1 MVSTLR
7 KDEKIPLSFSSP
19 NLTHFCVSHLQSAID
34 HLVDDS
40 QQALLLQQ
48 QQQQQQQQ
56 LHRRLG
62 LGAIS
67 EESGVE
73 AMRRERELL
82 IRRIQTLESRVN
94 SGKGEAGPGG
104 IVHSVQIK
112 NGGNGGEAELGHQV
126 NIEINPPKQQ
136 QQKQQQ
142 QQVPPPHQ
150 RYSHPS
156 PKVSSVVNLVNSG
169 QQQQPQQ
176 QGFHPEEPRGARQRT
191 GSFSSNA
198 VKGLLPSSGVVRPTK
213 MVPSSAGRIAVPSAV
228 GSRIGGRLLSNNRI
242 LNPKSRSVENLF
254 DGSQVFINLGFYRNS
269 RKMGKIPNFVK
280 SSITLSIPKVLGLK
294 SANSEM
300 NVTRLGGSTRHLAPA
315 AGAAPHGNRQ
325 QQGRLRGTISEM
337 NVSRIGTNEK
347 VICLSILHGNMS
359 QLTLT

>member
-1 MVSTLR
+1 MPTADGTLR
-7 KDEKIPLSFSSP
+7 KDGEIPLSLSP
-19 NLTHFCVSHLQSAID
+19 NLIPASHLQSAID
-34 HLVDDS
+34 YLVDDS
-40 QQALLLQQ
+40 QQALLQ

-82 IRRIQTLESRVN
+82 IRRIQTLESKVN
-94 SGKGEAGPGG
+94 SGKEPGG

-142 QQVPPPHQ
+142 QPAPPGAPPPPHQ

-156 PKVSSVVNLVNSG
+156 PKVSSVVNL
-169 QQQQPQQ
+169 
-176 QGFHPEEPRGARQRT
+176 GFHPEEPRGARQRT

-198 VKGLLPSSGVVRPTK
+198 AAVKALLPSGDVRPAK
-213 MVPSSAGRIAVPSAV
+213 RVPSSAGRIAVPSAV
-228 GSRIGGRLLSNNRI
+228 GSRIGGRLLSNNRT

-254 DGSQVFINLGFYRNS
+254 DGSQVNS
-269 RKMGKIPNFVK
+269 PNPLQELTK
-280 SSITLSIPKVLGLK
+280 KKKYPLK
-294 SANSEM
+294 S
-300 NVTRLGGSTRHLAPA
+300 T
-315 AGAAPHGNRQ
+315 
-325 QQGRLRGTISEM
+325 
-337 NVSRIGTNEK
+337 K
-347 VICLSILHGNMS
+347 IL
-359 QLTLT
+359 

>member
-1 MVSTLR
+1 M
-7 KDEKIPLSFSSP
+7 
-19 NLTHFCVSHLQSAID
+19 QSAID

-40 QQALLLQQ
+40 QQAILLQQQ

-82 IRRIQTLESRVN
+82 IRRIQTLESKVA
-94 SGKGEAGPGG
+94 KGEGPNGPNGPGG

-136 QQKQQQ
+136 QQQQQ
-142 QQVPPPHQ
+142 PPSKQQ

-156 PKVSSVVNLVNSG
+156 PKTSSVVNLV
-169 QQQQPQQ
+169 QQQQ
-176 QGFHPEEPRGARQRT
+176 QGFHPAEEPQQQRGGARQRT

-198 VKGLLPSSGVVRPTK
+198 LSPSGVVRQDRRT
-213 MVPSSAGRIAVPSAV
+213 GRIAVPSAV
-228 GSRIGGRLLSNNRI
+228 GSRIGGRLLSSNRV

-254 DGSQVFINLGFYRNS
+254 DGSSVSS
-269 RKMGKIPNFVK
+269 R
-280 SSITLSIPKVLGLK
+280 T
-294 SANSEM
+294 
-300 NVTRLGGSTRHLAPA
+300 H
-315 AGAAPHGNRQ
+315 
-325 QQGRLRGTISEM
+325 
-337 NVSRIGTNEK
+337 
-347 VICLSILHGNMS
+347 
-359 QLTLT
+359 

>member
-1 MVSTLR
+1 MPTADGTLR
-7 KDEKIPLSFSSP
+7 KDGAIPLSLSP
-19 NLTHFCVSHLQSAID
+19 NLIPASHLQSAID
-34 HLVDDS
+34 YLVDDS
-40 QQALLLQQ
+40 QQALLQ

-142 QQVPPPHQ
+142 QPAPPGAPPPPHQ

-156 PKVSSVVNLVNSG
+156 PKVSSVVNL
-169 QQQQPQQ
+169 
-176 QGFHPEEPRGARQRT
+176 GFHPEEPRGARQRT
-191 GSFSSNA
+191 GSFSSNV
-198 VKGLLPSSGVVRPTK
+198 VKTLLPSSGVVRY
-213 MVPSSAGRIAVPSAV
+213 SSA
-228 GSRIGGRLLSNNRI
+228 
-242 LNPKSRSVENLF
+242 
-254 DGSQVFINLGFYRNS
+254 
-269 RKMGKIPNFVK
+269 
-280 SSITLSIPKVLGLK
+280 
-294 SANSEM
+294 
-300 NVTRLGGSTRHLAPA
+300 
-315 AGAAPHGNRQ
+315 
-325 QQGRLRGTISEM
+325 
-337 NVSRIGTNEK
+337 
-347 VICLSILHGNMS
+347 
-359 QLTLT
+359 